1 MESHAVEAQEAE
13 PQLGRYLLE
22 LVPDKNG
29 FEDIRA
35 LSERSRAAC
44 EELAREHVVVRLI
57 RSIFMPEDGTCL
69 LVFDAASAPAI
80 AETVRRAALP
90 ASRLSVLLAL
100 PEAVASAS

>member
-1 MESHAVEAQEAE
+1 MESHAADERKAE
-13 PQLGRYLLE
+13 PELGRYLLE
-22 LVPDKNG
+22 LVPEKNG

-35 LSERSRAAC
+35 LTERSRAVC
-44 EELAREHVVVRLI
+44 DELALEHVVVRLI

-69 LVFDAASAPAI
+69 LVFDATSAPAI

>member
-1 MESHAVEAQEAE
+1 MESHAVETQDAQPE
-13 PQLGRYLLE
+13 LGRYLLE
-22 LVPDKNG
+22 LLPEKNG
-29 FEDIRA
+29 YEDIRA
-35 LSERSRAAC
+35 LTERSRAAC
-44 EELAREHVVVRLI
+44 DELAREHVVVRLI

-100 PEAVASAS
+100 PEAVVSAS

>member
-1 MESHAVEAQEAE
+1 MESHDVETQDTE
-13 PQLGRYLLE
+13 PHLGRYLLE
-22 LVPDKNG
+22 LLPEKNG
-29 FEDIRA
+29 YEDIRA
-35 LSERSRAAC
+35 LTERSRVAC
-44 EELAREHVVVRLI
+44 DELALEHVVVRLI

-80 AETVRRAALP
+80 AETVRRAGLP

>member
-1 MESHAVEAQEAE
+1 VESHAVGTLAAE
-13 PQLGRYLLE
+13 PELGRYLLE

-35 LSERSRAAC
+35 LTERSRAAC
-44 EELAREHVVVRLI
+44 DELALEHVVVRLI

-80 AETVRRAALP
+80 AETARRASLP
-90 ASRLSVLLAL
+90 ASRLSVLLSL